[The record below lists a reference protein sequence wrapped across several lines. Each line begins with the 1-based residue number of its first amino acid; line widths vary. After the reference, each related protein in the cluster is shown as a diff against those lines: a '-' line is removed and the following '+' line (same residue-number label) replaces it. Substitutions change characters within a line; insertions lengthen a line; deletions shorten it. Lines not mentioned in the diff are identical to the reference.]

1 MPRDPDDNTS
11 DPMLATPI
19 SAQPVAPLRH
29 RADSLVAGSLDLL
42 TLPDVFLKVKDV
54 VEDPDTTARDL
65 ARVIS
70 ADPATTARIL
80 RLVNSAF
87 WGFSGRIE
95 SVSRAVALLGM
106 FQVHDLVLATAVATT
121 FQRIDPAKVDV
132 AGFWSGSVYRG
143 LAAAALA
150 RAGALVDVGRV
161 FTEGLLSDIGHMVL
175 FHKVPELAATA
186 IERAAPQPWT
196 TASIEH
202 QLIGCDHAEVGGAL
216 ADAWRLPACF
226 GIAIR
231 QQIAPGSG
239 DAHGLEAAL
248 LHIGAMLAHG
258 RSDTRIAAACV
269 AQIDPSAWEI
279 TGLTPDCLP
288 AVRAEVAANLS
299 ATEQLFR

>member
-1 MPRDPDDNTS
+1 
-11 DPMLATPI
+11 MLADP
-19 SAQPVAPLRH
+19 SPACPAVPLRH
-29 RADSLVAGSLDLL
+29 RAESLVGGSLDLL

-80 RLVNSAF
+80 KLVNSAF

-95 SVSRAVALLGM
+95 SVSRAVSLLGM

-121 FQRIDPAKVDV
+121 FQRIDPAQVDV
-132 AGFWSGSVYRG
+132 AAFWRGSVYRG

-175 FHKVPELAATA
+175 FHKVPGPAAAAMESSAAQPWTLAA
-186 IERAAPQPWT
+186 IERET
-196 TASIEH
+196 
-202 QLIGCDHAEVGGAL
+202 IGCDHAEVGGAL

-231 QQIAPGSG
+231 HQIAPQSAG
-239 DAHGLEAAL
+239 AHGLEASL

-258 RSDTRIAAACV
+258 RSDERLAAACV
-269 AQIDPSAWEI
+269 AQIDPKAWAI
-279 TGLTPDCLP
+279 SGLTPECLP